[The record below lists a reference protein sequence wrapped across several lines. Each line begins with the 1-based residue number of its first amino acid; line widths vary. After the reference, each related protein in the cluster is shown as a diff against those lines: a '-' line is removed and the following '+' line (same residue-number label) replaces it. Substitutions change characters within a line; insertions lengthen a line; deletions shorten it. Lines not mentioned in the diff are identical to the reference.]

1 MLTTD
6 YPDKAIIENLKRNIV
21 RNEVVFRCPVSCQ
34 GYKWGEDVSP
44 LLSTLPP
51 PHTHF
56 DILILADLLWL
67 HDEHSSLLRTI
78 SQSLSPDGIVYITAG
93 HYSKRWIVDSFFKQ
107 AGEMGF
113 EKKEV
118 EVLPRWEGK
127 MKVWVGEGREGE
139 LAVRKSA
146 VWGFKMQWAR

>member
-1 MLTTD
+1 
-6 YPDKAIIENLKRNIV
+6 
-21 RNEVVFRCPVSCQ
+21 
-34 GYKWGEDVSP
+34 
-44 LLSTLPP
+44 
-51 PHTHF
+51 
-56 DILILADLLWL
+56 
-67 HDEHSSLLRTI
+67 
-78 SQSLSPDGIVYITAG
+78 
-93 HYSKRWIVDSFFKQ
+93 
-107 AGEMGF
+107 MGF